1 MNETKKETVMTL
13 KKIAFIVLISIL
25 LNIPLMMIQGVIS
38 ERDYSQRFVKEEISK
53 TIAESQIINGPR
65 LIYVTEEERVE
76 DGKTELVENLHVV
89 NPQKMESDVNVTTET
104 LRRSIYDVIVYHSKV
119 NINGNFVFPDEALK
133 GKSLKIKIKVSD
145 LKGLMDTP
153 KITLAGKEYG
163 FDVDGS
169 GELYTMIELPDQKQ
183 FSNDIPFSMCLDI
196 KGTERLMFAPSADE
210 TKVSISSAYPNPSF
224 VGEYL
229 PISRDVNEKGFT
241 ATWKVLKIN
250 KKDSSYFGVDFIEV
264 ASQYQ
269 QAMRS
274 AKYGM
279 LIICLVFVTGLLVEF
294 VTRKQ
299 IHIVQY
305 AVIGLSLALFYS
317 LLTAFSDIVPFGWS
331 YLIASIMTTLALTL
345 YFKGIFKDRSAW
357 ILGGFI
363 GIMYAANY
371 VLLQMETYSLLA
383 GSLLL
388 FVLLSVMMY
397 FTANMNKTE

>member
-1 MNETKKETVMTL
+1 MNETKKETVLTL

-25 LNIPLMMIQGVIS
+25 LNIPLMMIQGMIS

-76 DGKTELVENLHVV
+76 DGKTELVENLYVV
-89 NPQKMESDVNVTTET
+89 NPQKMENDVSVTTET

-133 GKSLKIKIKVSD
+133 GKSLKIKMKVSD

-169 GELYTMIELPDQKQ
+169 GELYTMIELPGQEQ

-196 KGTERLMFAPSADE
+196 KGTEELMFAPSTDE

-241 ATWKVLKIN
+241 AVL
-250 KKDSSYFGVDFIEV
+250 
-264 ASQYQ
+264 
-269 QAMRS
+269 
-274 AKYGM
+274 
-279 LIICLVFVTGLLVEF
+279 
-294 VTRKQ
+294 
-299 IHIVQY
+299 
-305 AVIGLSLALFYS
+305 
-317 LLTAFSDIVPFGWS
+317 
-331 YLIASIMTTLALTL
+331 
-345 YFKGIFKDRSAW
+345 
-357 ILGGFI
+357 
-363 GIMYAANY
+363 
-371 VLLQMETYSLLA
+371 
-383 GSLLL
+383 
-388 FVLLSVMMY
+388 
-397 FTANMNKTE
+397 